1 MYPNLSQSRVFC
13 FRTLPKADSF
23 QEPWP
28 RSYMLFGC
36 MSRILFVVVPVDAI
50 APFYWETL
58 HSDAAP
64 TIPAPLNAA

>member
-1 MYPNLSQSRVFC
+1 
-13 FRTLPKADSF
+13 
-23 QEPWP
+23 
-28 RSYMLFGC
+28 MLFGC